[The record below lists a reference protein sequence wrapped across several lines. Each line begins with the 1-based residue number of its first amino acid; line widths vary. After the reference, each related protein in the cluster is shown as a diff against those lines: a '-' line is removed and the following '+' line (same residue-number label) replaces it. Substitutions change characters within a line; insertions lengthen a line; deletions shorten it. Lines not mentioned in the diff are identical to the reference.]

1 MNPMLHHR
9 KADGALPRR
18 VVVLG
23 GTGFLGR
30 ATMRHLADR
39 GIDMLSL
46 GSADVDLTQPE
57 AVEQLRGCLRADDAV
72 VLASAITREKGRD
85 VETFMKNVSM
95 AVHVAKALTTVSCA
109 HLLYLSSD
117 AVYEDATSPI
127 HERTCSNPS
136 DIYGLMH
143 LVRERLLATTMSQ
156 LDTPLGVLRLAAIY
170 GSGDT
175 HNSYGPNRFLQE
187 VKKEQS
193 ITLFGEGEE
202 QRDHLFVE
210 DAARLIVLCLVHRS
224 EGLLN
229 LATGKGVSFLQVA
242 QTLERLR
249 VVPTEVVKSPRA
261 TPITHRYFDVSAL
274 REAFPS
280 FEFTSLGE
288 GLAEMVRAT
297 DI

>member
-1 MNPMLHHR
+1 MLHHR
-9 KADGALPRR
+9 NTDGELPRR

-30 ATMRHLADR
+30 ATMRQLADR
-39 GIDMLSL
+39 GVDMLSL

-57 AVEQLRGCLRADDAV
+57 AVEQLRGCLSVDDAV
-72 VLASAITREKGRD
+72 VFASAITREKGRD
-85 VETFMKNVSM
+85 VETFTKNVSM
-95 AVHVAKALTTVSCA
+95 AVHVAKALTMVSCA
-109 HLLYLSSD
+109 HILYLSSD
-117 AVYEDATSPI
+117 AVYEDVTSPI

-136 DIYGLMH
+136 DLYGLMH
-143 LVRERLLATTMSQ
+143 LVRERILATSMSQ
-156 LDTPLGVLRLAAIY
+156 LDTRFGVLRLAAIY

-175 HNSYGPNRFLQE
+175 HNSYGPNRFLQDLKNGE
-187 VKKEQS
+187 S

-202 QRDHLFVE
+202 QRDHVFVE

-229 LATGKGVSFLQVA
+229 LATGKVVSFLEVA

-249 VVPTEVVKSPRA
+249 TAPTEVTHSPRA
-261 TPITHRYFDVSAL
+261 TPITHRYFDVRAL

-280 FEFTSLGE
+280 FEFTSLDD
-288 GLAEMVRAT
+288 GLAQMIGVT
-297 DI
+297 DV